1 VKEPAVRR
9 RHQQEKKMLL
19 IILSRKW
26 ENKIMASMYG
36 SKKAI
41 SILEKKRN
49 MNFS

>member
-9 RHQQEKKMLL
+9 RQQQEKKMLL
-19 IILSRKW
+19 IILSRLSRKW

-41 SILEKKRN
+41 DILGEKWE
-49 MNFS
+49 